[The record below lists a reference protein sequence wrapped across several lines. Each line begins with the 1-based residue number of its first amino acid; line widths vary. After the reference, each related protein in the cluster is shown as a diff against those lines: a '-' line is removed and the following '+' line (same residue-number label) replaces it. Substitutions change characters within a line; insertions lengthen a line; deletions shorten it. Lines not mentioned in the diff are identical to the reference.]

1 MTLSGDVTGEY
12 IVSDR
17 RDDGTLVLV
26 PESEVDASLRASG
39 LRAAT
44 PSEADEWFA
53 QHAGVMLPPD
63 DEG

>member
-26 PESEVDASLRASG
+26 PEVDASLRVSG

-44 PSEADEWFA
+44 PIEADEWFG